1 MTMDAAAMD
10 RFDLICKAVAA
21 RGKGLTLSQI
31 GDAGALAREL
41 SKSETDRERVGLL
54 RDRLGI
60 EAVQELT

>member
-1 MTMDAAAMD
+1 MDAAAMD